1 MADKITVKAEK
12 REERGKNASRRL
24 RREGKIPVIVYGG
37 EGDNASIKVDLKDLA
52 AILRSDRGANTVFD
66 LELDGEEPAEVMFQD
81 RQIDPIHGRLVH
93 ADLRR
98 IKRGE
103 KIEVTVP
110 IELIGDPV
118 GAEEGGVL
126 NQQLREISVFCRPSK
141 IPDSIEVDVSELD
154 MNESISISDLKVDED
169 LEINEDPEATVAS
182 VVFVKEPELEPT
194 PEEELEEPELVGEE
208 GEGEGA
214 EEEGDKPG
222 AVTEEDDV
230 EKP

>member
-1 MADKITVKAEK
+1 MADKVSIKGEL
-12 REERGKNASRRL
+12 RDERGKNASRRL

-37 EGDNASIKVDLKDLA
+37 EGDNVSIKVDLGDLA
-52 AILRSDRGANTVFD
+52 AILRSESGANTVFD
-66 LELDGEEPAEVMFQD
+66 LEIDGEDPSEVMFHD
-81 RQIDPIHGRLVH
+81 RQIDPVSGRLVH

-110 IELIGDPV
+110 IELIGDPI

-126 NQQLREISVFCRPSK
+126 TQQLREVKVLCRPSL
-141 IPDSIEVDVSELD
+141 IPSSIEVDVSELE
-154 MNESISISDLKVDED
+154 MNESIYISGINVGDDV
-169 LEINEDPEATVAS
+169 EINEDPELVVAS
-182 VVFVKEPELEPT
+182 VVYVKEPELEPAV
-194 PEEELEEPELVGEE
+194 EDELEEPELVGEE
-208 GEGEGA
+208 GEGE

-222 AVTEEDDV
+222 AVTEEEDV

>member
-12 REERGKNASRRL
+12 RDDRGKNASRRL
-24 RREGKIPVIVYGG
+24 RREGKIPVVVYGG
-37 EGDNASIKVDLKDLA
+37 EGDNDSIKVDLGELA
-52 AILRSDRGANTVFD
+52 AILRSESGANTVFD
-66 LELDGEEPAEVMFQD
+66 LEIDGDEPSEVMFHD
-81 RQIDPIHGRLVH
+81 RQIDPVTGRLLH

-110 IELIGDPV
+110 IELLGDPV

-126 NQQLREISVFCRPSK
+126 TQQLREVRVLCRPSL
-141 IPDSIEVDVSELD
+141 IPSSIEVDVSGLE
-154 MNESISISDLKVDED
+154 MNESIYISGIDVGED
-169 LEINEDPEATVAS
+169 VEINEDPELVVAS
-182 VVFVKEPELEPT
+182 VVYVKEPELEPT

-208 GEGEGA
+208 GEGP

-222 AVTEEDDV
+222 AVTEEEDV

>member
-12 REERGKNASRRL
+12 RDDRGKNASRRL
-24 RREGKIPVIVYGG
+24 RREGKIPVVVYGG
-37 EGDNASIKVDLKDLA
+37 EGDNDSIKVDLGELA
-52 AILRSDRGANTVFD
+52 AILRSDSGANTVFD
-66 LELDGEEPAEVMFQD
+66 LEIDGDEPSEVMFHD
-81 RQIDPIHGRLVH
+81 RQIDPVTGRLLH

-110 IELIGDPV
+110 IELLGDPV

-126 NQQLREISVFCRPSK
+126 TQQLREVRVLCRPSL
-141 IPDSIEVDVSELD
+141 IPSSIEVDVSGLD
-154 MNESISISDLKVDED
+154 MNESVYISGIDVGED
-169 LEINEDPEATVAS
+169 VEINEDPELVVAS
-182 VVFVKEPELEPT
+182 VVYVKEPELEPT

-208 GEGEGA
+208 GEGL

-222 AVTEEDDV
+222 AVTEEEDV

>member
-1 MADKITVKAEK
+1 MADKIIVKAEI

-24 RREGKIPVIVYGG
+24 RREGKLPAIVYGG
-37 EGDNASIKVDLKDLA
+37 EADSASITVDLSDLA
-52 AILRSDRGANTVFD
+52 AILRSDRGANTVF
-66 LELDGEEPAEVMFQD
+66 ELDIEGEEPSEVMFQD
-81 RQIDPIHGRLVH
+81 RQIDPIIGRLLH

-110 IELIGDPV
+110 VELIGDPV

-126 NQQLREISVFCRPSK
+126 TQQMREINVFCRPSK
-141 IPDSIEVDVSELD
+141 IPDSIEVDVSELE
-154 MNESISISDLKVDED
+154 MNEAVHISDLKVDED
-169 LEINEDPEATVAS
+169 IVINEDPEAIVAQ

-208 GEGEGA
+208 GEEG

-222 AVTEEDDV
+222 AVTDEGDV

>member
-1 MADKITVKAEK
+1 MADKVTIKAEK

-66 LELDGEEPAEVMFQD
+66 LEVEGGDTSEVMFQD
-81 RQIDPIHGRLVH
+81 RQIDPIRGRLVH
-93 ADLRR
+93 VDLRR

-110 IELIGDPV
+110 VELIGDPV
-118 GAEEGGVL
+118 GAEDGGVL
-126 NQQLREISVFCRPSK
+126 TQQMRELNIFCRPSK
-141 IPDSIEVDVSELD
+141 IPDSIEVDVSELE
-154 MNESISISDLKVDED
+154 MNEAIHISDLKIDED
-169 LEINEDPEATVAS
+169 LVVNEDPEAIVAQ

-194 PEEELEEPELVGEE
+194 PEDELEEPELVGEE
-208 GEGEGA
+208 GEST
-214 EEEGDKPG
+214 EEPGDKPG

>member
-1 MADKITVKAEK
+1 MADKIIVKAEI

-24 RREGKIPVIVYGG
+24 RREGKLPVIVYGG
-37 EGDNASIKVDLKDLA
+37 EADSASITVDLSDLA
-52 AILRSDRGANTVFD
+52 AILRSDRGANTVF
-66 LELDGEEPAEVMFQD
+66 ELDIEGEEPSEVMFQD
-81 RQIDPIHGRLVH
+81 RQIDPIIGRLLH

-110 IELIGDPV
+110 VELIGDPV

-126 NQQLREISVFCRPSK
+126 TQQMREINVFCRPSK
-141 IPDSIEVDVSELD
+141 IPDSIEVDVSELE
-154 MNESISISDLKVDED
+154 MNEAVHISDLKVDED
-169 LEINEDPEATVAS
+169 IVINEDPEAIVAQ

-208 GEGEGA
+208 GEEG

-222 AVTEEDDV
+222 AVTDEGDV